1 MDVGAAFTYFKRDEH
16 WINKFLIGSLLI
28 ISIIGMFP
36 VMGWFLEI
44 IRRVSEDDNADE
56 LPDWDD
62 IGTYALNGLKMYGI
76 SLIWSIPMLIFIL
89 PFSFLSFVP
98 IFISPE
104 NEQLFETVIIITSM
118 ANFCMFPIIMVYSF
132 GLQLLTYPMY
142 GILATTGSFTEALNP
157 ANAFKI
163 VRTNLVD
170 YIIFILLTFGLG
182 YLLLP
187 AYLLCITIFPA
198 MLYLYTIMANL
209 AGQAYRRAQEKLESQ
224 TPAIADQ
231 SV

>member
-1 MDVGAAFTYFKRDEH
+1 MDVGAAFTYFKRDEQ
-16 WINKFLIGSLLI
+16 WVNKFLIGSLLI
-28 ISIIGMFP
+28 ISIVCMIP

-44 IRRVSEDDNADE
+44 IRRVSEDDHADQ

-76 SLIWSIPMLIFIL
+76 SLIWGIPMLIFIL
-89 PFSFLSFVP
+89 PFSLLSFVP
-98 IFISPE
+98 LFVSPE
-104 NEQLFETVIIITSM
+104 NEQVVESFLIVTSM
-118 ANFCMFPIIMVYSF
+118 ANICILPITMAYSL

-142 GILATTGSFTEALNP
+142 GILATRGSFLEALNP
-157 ANAFKI
+157 VNAFKV
-163 VRTNLVD
+163 VRANLVD

-182 YLLLP
+182 YLILP

-198 MLYLYTIMANL
+198 MLYLYTVMGNL
-209 AGQAYRRAQEKLESQ
+209 AGQAYKRAQEKRENQ
-224 TPAIADQ
+224 PPALAEQ